1 MTEKKKR
8 RRRFCNAVEGGL
20 TVASRHANRTT
31 DL

>member
-1 MTEKKKR
+1 MTGMEAATLLECR
-8 RRRFCNAVEGGL
+8 GREL